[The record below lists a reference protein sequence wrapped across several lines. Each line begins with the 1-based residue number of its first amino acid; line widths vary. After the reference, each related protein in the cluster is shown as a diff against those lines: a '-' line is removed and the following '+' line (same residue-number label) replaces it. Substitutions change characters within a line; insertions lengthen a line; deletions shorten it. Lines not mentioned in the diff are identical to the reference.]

1 LNFFAVT
8 TGEEDEDTIYSVRG
22 KLFSLDDNLWKEKGT
37 GLLKLNV
44 KREDGTGARLG
55 MFFIYF
61 QAYGQSHVCCFS
73 VMRKDAVY
81 TVILNVTLFG
91 GMRCSLA
98 QDPRYLRVSAIEN
111 GVTTTYNIKVFFKP
125 IYSVLHAH
133 CH

>member
-1 LNFFAVT
+1 M
-8 TGEEDEDTIYSVRG
+8 
-22 KLFSLDDNLWKEKGT
+22 
-37 GLLKLNV
+37 LKLNV

-55 MFFIYF
+55 MFFF
-61 QAYGQSHVCCFS
+61 EPMHQSHVLFS

-111 GVTTTYNIKVFFKP
+111 GVATTYNIKVFLNLF
-125 IYSVLHAH
+125 SL
-133 CH
+133 

>member
-1 LNFFAVT
+1 M
-8 TGEEDEDTIYSVRG
+8 
-22 KLFSLDDNLWKEKGT
+22 
-37 GLLKLNV
+37 LKLNV

-55 MFFIYF
+55 MFSFF
-61 QAYGQSHVCCFS
+61 QAYVSISCVLFS

-111 GVTTTYNIKVFFKP
+111 GVTTTYNIKVFHL
-125 IYSVLHAH
+125 IYSVAFILTVINMRSQMLELREILWKKSTPIFPYDKILKNGLDGQH
-133 CH
+133 

>member
-1 LNFFAVT
+1 M
-8 TGEEDEDTIYSVRG
+8 
-22 KLFSLDDNLWKEKGT
+22 
-37 GLLKLNV
+37 LKLNV

-55 MFFIYF
+55 MFCVFSF
-61 QAYGQSHVCCFS
+61 QAYMSISCVLFS

-111 GVTTTYNIKVFFKP
+111 GVTTTYNIKVFLNLFT
-125 IYSVLHAH
+125 LQA
-133 CH
+133 

>member
-1 LNFFAVT
+1 
-8 TGEEDEDTIYSVRG
+8 
-22 KLFSLDDNLWKEKGT
+22 
-37 GLLKLNV
+37 LLKLNV

-55 MFFIYF
+55 MFLL
-61 QAYGQSHVCCFS
+61 QAYVSISCVLFS

-111 GVTTTYNIKVFFKP
+111 GVTTTYNIKVFFNLFTLCFMLTVIDMRSRMLELREILWKESTP
-125 IYSVLHAH
+125 IFPYDKNLKNSLDGQQ
-133 CH
+133 

>member
-1 LNFFAVT
+1 M
-8 TGEEDEDTIYSVRG
+8 
-22 KLFSLDDNLWKEKGT
+22 WKEKGT

-55 MFFIYF
+55 MFFPPKPVSI
-61 QAYGQSHVCCFS
+61 SCVLFS

-111 GVTTTYNIKVFFKP
+111 GVTTTYNIKVFLNLFTLCFMLTVIDNEVSNAGIARDLMEEINSNIP
-125 IYSVLHAH
+125 L
-133 CH
+133 